1 MVVKSPKMRKRG
13 QVVLVLVSIIFTLYQ
28 HLAANESFFTLDFF
42 IFTAI
47 AWFVGFQ
54 IDLGSYFE
62 QKARLSEESY
72 RLLVDSLPEPIFI
85 HHKNKIIYVNKAAV
99 MMMGA
104 NSTQEL
110 IGRSFGEFIAPEHK
124 ECWEMRMSLVK
135 TENKPLHHI
144 EYKMMRL
151 DQSVFYFEV
160 SCLAITFDGK
170 NAVLALGTDI
180 TERKEITSQYVQ
192 KSEKMAMLGQMSA
205 GIAHE
210 IRNPLTAIKGFI
222 QLLKSDDKKNEY
234 LEIVLSEIE
243 RINTIVGEFLF
254 LAKPTADVF
263 QKKNIK
269 NIIND
274 VVTFINAQSNLYNTQ
289 IYTMME
295 DSIPMIYCEENRL
308 KQVFLNLLQNSI
320 EAMPNGGIIA
330 ITVKMMEGEQISIQ
344 IADQGMGIE
353 EERLATLGEPFYT
366 TKEKGTGLGL
376 MTCYKIIEE
385 GHRGRMSI
393 DSTVGKG
400 TTVQIILPS
409 LTQEM
414 LGTSIHTKFV
424 KE

>member
-1 MVVKSPKMRKRG
+1 
-13 QVVLVLVSIIFTLYQ
+13 
-28 HLAANESFFTLDFF
+28 D
-42 IFTAI
+42 
-47 AWFVGFQ
+47 
-54 IDLGSYFE
+54 
-62 QKARLSEESY
+62 
-72 RLLVDSLPEPIFI
+72 
-85 HHKNKIIYVNKAAV
+85 
-99 MMMGA
+99 
-104 NSTQEL
+104 
-110 IGRSFGEFIAPEHK
+110 
-124 ECWEMRMSLVK
+124 
-135 TENKPLHHI
+135 
-144 EYKMMRL
+144 
-151 DQSVFYFEV
+151 
-160 SCLAITFDGK
+160 
-170 NAVLALGTDI
+170 
-180 TERKEITSQYVQ
+180 
-192 KSEKMAMLGQMSA
+192 
-205 GIAHE
+205 
-210 IRNPLTAIKGFI
+210 
-222 QLLKSDDKKNEY
+222 KNEY

-274 VVTFINAQSNLYNTQ
+274 VVTFIKAQSNLYNTQ

-295 DSIPMIYCEENRL
+295 DSIPMIFCEENRL

-330 ITVKMMEGEQISIQ
+330 ITVKMIEGEQISIQ

-385 GHRGRMSI
+385 GHRGHMSI
-393 DSTVGKG
+393 ESTVGKG
-400 TTVQIILPS
+400 TNVQIILPS

-414 LGTSIHTKFV
+414 LGTSIHTKFA